1 MSFFGSWDWDFSIQ
15 QIDKTTLGRENHF
28 IQKNA
33 FMAFVDVAD
42 TSTLRRIEKSIEIW
56 KLRKGNSNFF

>member
-1 MSFFGSWDWDFSIQ
+1 
-15 QIDKTTLGRENHF
+15 
-28 IQKNA
+28 
-33 FMAFVDVAD
+33 MAFVDVAD